1 MNKLE
6 EARQIIN
13 QVDEKMIELFIQR
26 MTAVK
31 QVAQYKLENKLP
43 VLDSSREGEIKTK
56 NLKIL
61 NNAELE
67 KFYLEFFDGVLRSS
81 KDYQY
86 DLIEDYHKK
95 NL

>member
-43 VLDSSREGEIKTK
+43 VLDSSREGEIKAK

-61 NNAELE
+61 NNTELE

-86 DLIEDYHKK
+86 DLIEAYQKK

>member
-43 VLDSSREGEIKTK
+43 VLDSSREGEIKAK

-61 NNAELE
+61 NNVDLE

-86 DLIEDYHKK
+86 DLIEDYQKK
-95 NL
+95 KL

>member
-6 EARQIIN
+6 EARLVIN
-13 QVDEKMIELFIQR
+13 QVDEDMIELFVKR
-26 MTAVK
+26 MKAVK
-31 QVAQYKLENKLP
+31 QVAEYKLENKLP
-43 VLDSSREGEIKTK
+43 VLDSSREGEIKSK
-56 NLKIL
+56 NLNIL
-61 NNAELE
+61 SNKELE

-86 DLIEDYHKK
+86 DLIEDYQKK

>member
-6 EARQIIN
+6 EARQVIN
-13 QVDEKMIELFIQR
+13 QVDEEMIKLFIKR

-31 QVAQYKLENKLP
+31 QVAEYKLENKLP
-43 VLDSSREGEIKTK
+43 VLDSSREGEIKAK

-86 DLIEDYHKK
+86 DLIEDYQKK

>member
-31 QVAQYKLENKLP
+31 HVAEYKLENKLP
-43 VLDSSREGEIKTK
+43 VLDSSREGEIKAK
-56 NLKIL
+56 NLKLL

-86 DLIEDYHKK
+86 DLIEDYQKK

>member
-31 QVAQYKLENKLP
+31 QVAQYKLENKFP
-43 VLDSSREGEIKTK
+43 VLDSSREGEIKVK

-86 DLIEDYHKK
+86 DLIEDYQKK

>member
-6 EARQIIN
+6 EARLVIN
-13 QVDEKMIELFIQR
+13 QVDEEMIKLFIKR

-31 QVAQYKLENKLP
+31 QVAEYKLENKLP
-43 VLDSSREGEIKTK
+43 VLDSSREGEIKAK
-56 NLKIL
+56 NLNIL
-61 NNAELE
+61 SNKELE

-81 KDYQY
+81 KDYPY

>member
-43 VLDSSREGEIKTK
+43 VLDSSREGEIKAK
-56 NLKIL
+56 NLKL
-61 NNAELE
+61 LKNAELE

-86 DLIEDYHKK
+86 DLIEAYQKK